1 MNDKQKKAA
10 VIGGGA
16 LAVGYYVL
24 SRKGGSDGGGGMG
37 SILGKAGSGL
47 SLPGSS
53 PTSDTPSNPA
63 STISDILSNLPPMPG
78 YSDTGFGTPSPGAA
92 MASIPQVMH
101 TGGGAPI
108 SKKRTFTVP
117 NILPAL
123 SIIPKIGVYSIM
135 KPTQLLG
142 GSAAHAENA
151 FVSHFESKSQRR
163 HRIHAQAANVRR
175 YPRTSHAIS
184 MLTGGATARA
194 PVTKKQYAARRNHP
208 VIYHAWKSLFGWLG
222 A

>member
-108 SKKRTFTVP
+108 SKKANKDGGF
-117 NILPAL
+117 LGAL
-123 SIIPKIGVYSIM
+123 SLIPKVTATSIM
-135 KPTQLLG
+135 LPTQFLG
-142 GSAAHAENA
+142 GTAAHLEHGLEPLM
-151 FVSHFESKSQRR
+151 FSKKHLVAHHAAQQTRR
-163 HRIHAQAANVRR
+163 HK
-175 YPRTSHAIS
+175 YPRTVHAMS
-184 MLTGGATARA
+184 MLTGGAIHHGA
-194 PVTKKQYAARRNHP
+194 VTKKQYAARRNHP
-208 VIYHAWKSLFGWLG
+208 TVYHAWKWLFGWAG